1 MIETPIMAARGSNCH
16 DRQLA
21 STRGEPQVYN
31 GVARQITS
39 FLGPCDREMTNS
51 KPFFARFALPIL
63 MVFAF
68 AAPLM
73 IQGAQKA
80 VKSNTNK
87 VQDWLPD
94 DFRETTEL
102 RWFRQHFIADQF
114 VLISW
119 DGCTLGDNPEL
130 PDAKPDDPRI
140 ERLAKF
146 LVPNPDVKPAPGQP
160 AGYKGMF
167 QSVTTARRLLNDLT
181 SKPSEIPYVDA
192 HKRLQ
197 GVLIGPDGDQTCIVV
212 MLSDAAIKNFRSVL
226 GRHVADG
233 SLPWQRKPG
242 ILWEA
247 LEQCGIPKESAHLG
261 GPPVENVAIDEEGG
275 RTIARL
281 GGISGVLGLLLAWW
295 SLRSIRLTLIVFAN
309 GILSAAAGLAAVYWS
324 GHTMDAVL
332 MSMPSLLYVLAI
344 SGSVHLVNYYRESIK
359 EHGLVGAP
367 DNAIRIGWKPALFC
381 SVTTAIGL
389 GSLYVSDLE
398 PIRKFGIFSACGMM
412 LMLLMLFLFLPAAL
426 QMWPNRAWLPKAKGD
441 GEHRNRHHDAH
452 AGTIWS
458 EEVWSALSGFL
469 IRHHAAV
476 TIFWVVFISVVGYGV
491 TKIHTSIDLLK
502 LFDSSAQVRQD
513 YAWLEKHVARLV
525 PLEVVVRFPAETLR
539 PNEVDVEVDQVP
551 DTLSFLERMEMVAWI
566 QDTIEKEIGP
576 EGSDLVGPPM
586 AAATFA
592 PSVPEGRDVWA
603 VARRTTTNA
612 QLEASHR
619 NLTKSGYLSTDA
631 SDGAEL
637 WRVSLRAAAFRDLDY
652 GKFVESVRWVV
663 EPVLAAQRMR
673 QLVLKQLVNRHPGE
687 SFAGDTVCIWDPRVP
702 PQAAADAKDAPEG
715 TSIHNESSPIRGSCF

>member
-1 MIETPIMAARGSNCH
+1 M
-16 DRQLA
+16 
-21 STRGEPQVYN
+21 
-31 GVARQITS
+31 
-39 FLGPCDREMTNS
+39 
-51 KPFFARFALPIL
+51 
-63 MVFAF
+63 
-68 AAPLM
+68 
-73 IQGAQKA
+73 
-80 VKSNTNK
+80 
-87 VQDWLPD
+87 QDWLPKT
-94 DFRETTEL
+94 FRETTEL

-119 DGCTLGDNPEL
+119 DGCALGDNPEL

-146 LVPNPDVKPAPGQP
+146 LVPNPGVKPAPGEP

-167 QSVTTARRLLNDLT
+167 QAVTTARRLLDDLT
-181 SKPSEIPYVDA
+181 SKPSEIPYTEA

-197 GVLIGPDGDQTCIVV
+197 GVLIGPDDKQTCVVV
-212 MLSDAAIKNFRSVL
+212 MLSDAAIKSFRSVL
-226 GRHVADG
+226 GRHVANG

-247 LEQCGIPKESAHLG
+247 LEQCGIPKESVHIG

-281 GGISGVLGLLLAWW
+281 GWISGLLGLALAWW
-295 SLRSIRLTLIVFAN
+295 SLRSIRLTAIVFAC

-359 EHGLVGAP
+359 EHGLEGAP

-398 PIRKFGIFSACGMM
+398 PIRKFGVFSACGML

-426 QMWPNRAWLPKAKGD
+426 QMWPARSWLPKNKGD
-441 GEHRNRHHDAH
+441 DDHHNRHHDPH

-502 LFDSSAQVRQD
+502 LFDESAQVRQD
-513 YAWLEKHVARLV
+513 YAWLEEHVARLV
-525 PLEVVVRFPAETLR
+525 PMEVVVRFPADTLR
-539 PNEVDVEVDQVP
+539 PNEVEVSVDQIP
-551 DTLSFLERMEMVAWI
+551 DTLSFLERMELVAWI
-566 QDTIEKEIGP
+566 QDTVAKEIGP
-576 EGSDLVGPPM
+576 DGSDLVGPPM

-637 WRVSLRAAAFRDLDY
+637 WRVSLRAAAFRNLDY
-652 GKFVESVRWVV
+652 GQFVESVRLVV
-663 EPVLAAQRMR
+663 EPVLAAQRLR
-673 QLVLKQLVNRHPGE
+673 QLVLKQLVADHPGE

-702 PQAAADAKDAPEG
+702 QPAAADAKVEPKDEHKGKINPQQIFADSWKLFLEKCDG
-715 TSIHNESSPIRGSCF
+715 SSCNMLPTTWQRSTRLSERNCSTH